1 MITVNLPPLKLPS
14 DTQKL
19 KKHIAMM
26 CDRLSKGGKLAFENS
41 NATINGLPDV
51 LASDPSEKL
60 TDDYPSK
67 PIIQN
72 GISDKHNTSY
82 DIASLSLSI

>member
-1 MITVNLPPLKLPS
+1 MIFCVITVNLPPLKLPS

-26 CDRLSKGGKLAFENS
+26 CDRLSKGGKLAFENT

-51 LASDPSEKL
+51 VVSDPSERL
-60 TDDYPSK
+60 PDGYPSK
-67 PIIQN
+67 SVIQN
-72 GISDKHNTSY
+72 GISE
-82 DIASLSLSI
+82 